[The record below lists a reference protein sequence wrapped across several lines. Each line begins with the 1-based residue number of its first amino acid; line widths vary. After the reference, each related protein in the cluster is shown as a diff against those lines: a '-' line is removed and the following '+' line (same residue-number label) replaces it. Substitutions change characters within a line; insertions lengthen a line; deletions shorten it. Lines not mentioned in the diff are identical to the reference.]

1 MKTPALSAPGGTMF
15 DSLTASHILL
25 GIIGV
30 LAALGLVGTVLA
42 FWTMGR
48 AAYRKD

>member
-1 MKTPALSAPGGTMF
+1 MF
-15 DSLTASHILL
+15 DSVTASQILL
-25 GIIGV
+25 GIIGL

>member
-1 MKTPALSAPGGTMF
+1 MMTIDSQTLSDGM
-15 DSLTASHILL
+15 
-25 GIIGV
+25 
-30 LAALGLVGTVLA
+30 LAIVGLIAAIGLVGTVLA

>member
-1 MKTPALSAPGGTMF
+1 MF
-15 DSLTASHILL
+15 DSLTASHVLL
-25 GIIGV
+25 GIIGAISV
-30 LAALGLVGTVLA
+30 FGLVGTVLA

>member
-1 MKTPALSAPGGTMF
+1 MDNQT
-15 DSLTASHILL
+15 LTDAVMAVI
-25 GIIGV
+25 GII
-30 LAALGLVGTVLA
+30 AALGLVGTVLA

>member
-1 MKTPALSAPGGTMF
+1 MTVDNQTLSDGIVA
-15 DSLTASHILL
+15 
-25 GIIGV
+25 IIG
-30 LAALGLVGTVLA
+30 LIAALGLVGTVLA

>member
-1 MKTPALSAPGGTMF
+1 MMTIDNQTLSDAL
-15 DSLTASHILL
+15 
-25 GIIGV
+25 
-30 LAALGLVGTVLA
+30 LAIVGLIAAIGLVGTVLA

>member
-1 MKTPALSAPGGTMF
+1 MF
-15 DSLTASHILL
+15 DSVTASHILL
-25 GIIGV
+25 GIIGL